1 MNGVKIA
8 ATTKRRKENYNF
20 QTHCNTAVEYTY
32 PSSFK
37 LFQKE
42 QQIAHYEGVKDA
54 QTLFEMYAPGAA
66 VEVLKEHNSWEQPY
80 SFDFV
85 DGVRFVSDDCPL
97 PVNYKK
103 PDKSFADLQNGEE
116 AVDNHCLE
124 DDIHNCYLASSSD
137 NNLSSI
143 SGIIPLDNDQGD
155 PLENF
160 SSECTSK
167 WHITK
172 LESGEMKS
180 THIKKALK
188 LLLPREWISHNRGQ
202 RHIASKHLPSHAPV
216 EPEHDVYKFCDAA
229 VKV

>member
-1 MNGVKIA
+1 M
-8 ATTKRRKENYNF
+8 
-20 QTHCNTAVEYTY
+20 
-32 PSSFK
+32 
-37 LFQKE
+37 
-42 QQIAHYEGVKDA
+42 
-54 QTLFEMYAPGAA
+54 
-66 VEVLKEHNSWEQPY
+66 
-80 SFDFV
+80 
-85 DGVRFVSDDCPL
+85 
-97 PVNYKK
+97 
-103 PDKSFADLQNGEE
+103 QNGAE

-124 DDIHNCYLASSSD
+124 DEIHNCYLASSSD

-172 LESGEMKS
+172 LESDEMKS

-188 LLLPREWISHNRGQ
+188 LLLPREWISRNRGQ

-229 VKV
+229 VKVQVKETHCYQICKVAALRSKEGADIASVNSKKGQDISFRYILCTVEWMANMLFHQNILLVLGGLFLEFLLWLR